1 MGTCHQL
8 LIYDKKCSSK
18 IKPFWCRFKPGP
30 KKHGN
35 NSAITNNSMR
45 PSCEKYFMSSKY
57 CCLKKVFVLINRTY
71 LFCVFPL
78 YPMNVKISCMSS
90 RIINIFDLSDSQVQ
104 KRQLAMKSFAS
115 LHLAPSSN
123 LLHAASTTL
132 RALNIV
138 NIQSLA
144 TFLCQIQQNECQKLT
159 AWQCWCRKW

>member
-1 MGTCHQL
+1 
-8 LIYDKKCSSK
+8 
-18 IKPFWCRFKPGP
+18 
-30 KKHGN
+30 
-35 NSAITNNSMR
+35 MR

-115 LHLAPSSN
+115 LHFAPSSN

-138 NIQSLA
+138 NIQSLV

-159 AWQCWCRKW
+159 AWQC